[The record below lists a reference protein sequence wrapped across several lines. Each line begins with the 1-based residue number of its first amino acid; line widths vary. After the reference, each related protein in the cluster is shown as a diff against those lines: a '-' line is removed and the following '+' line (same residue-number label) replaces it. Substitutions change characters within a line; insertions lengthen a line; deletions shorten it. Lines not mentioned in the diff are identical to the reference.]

1 MEIQLWRSILCP
13 YELAV
18 KELTVK
24 FEHIISEHR
33 ENDLYSP
40 IEQVSGRVKSVS
52 SILEKM
58 QRKHIPMERMEEEVE
73 DIAGIRIIC
82 QFEEDIETVASL
94 IQNRSDMTIK
104 SEKNYLKH
112 VKQSGYR
119 SLHLIIYY
127 TVETL
132 NGPRRLQAEIQIRTM
147 AMDFWAT
154 IEHSLQYKYKGDMPP
169 HVAERLTNAADA
181 IILLDQEMSSVRN
194 EIMDAQNSSQ
204 MQSNLVKDIL
214 NNIEN
219 LYRVSSER
227 EVIKIQTEFLRVFH
241 TKDLSAQIGAARLS
255 FAKPEYME
263 KFLDITP
270 GSVSV
275 LGLMNDTGHHVQL
288 LIDEDVLNSEFV
300 GCHPCINTSSLRLRT
315 KDLIEKILPAVEHDF
330 IRVKL

>member
-18 KELTVK
+18 RELIVK

-132 NGPRRLQAEIQIRTM
+132 NGPRKLQAEIQIRTM

-181 IILLDQEMSSVRN
+181 IILLDQEMSSVRD
-194 EIMDAQNSSQ
+194 EIMNSSQ

-227 EVIKIQTEFLRVFH
+227 EITKIQTEFLRVFH
-241 TKDLSAQIGAARLS
+241 TKDLKQLER
-255 FAKPEYME
+255 FHRQ
-263 KFLDITP
+263 LDIIAEGYRAQAVYHNIGHQP
-270 GSVSV
+270 GKS
-275 LGLMNDTGHHVQL
+275 
-288 LIDEDVLNSEFV
+288 
-300 GCHPCINTSSLRLRT
+300 CIS
-315 KDLIEKILPAVEHDF
+315 
-330 IRVKL
+330 

>member
-18 KELTVK
+18 RELIVK

-132 NGPRRLQAEIQIRTM
+132 NGPRKLQAEIQIRTM

-204 MQSNLVKDIL
+204 MQSNRVKDIL

-227 EVIKIQTEFLRVFH
+227 EITKIQTEFLRVFH
-241 TKDLSAQIGAARLS
+241 TKDLKQLER
-255 FAKPEYME
+255 FHRQ
-263 KFLDITP
+263 LDIIAEGYRAQAVYHNIGHQP
-270 GSVSV
+270 GKS
-275 LGLMNDTGHHVQL
+275 
-288 LIDEDVLNSEFV
+288 
-300 GCHPCINTSSLRLRT
+300 CIS
-315 KDLIEKILPAVEHDF
+315 
-330 IRVKL
+330 

>member
-18 KELTVK
+18 RELIVK

-58 QRKHIPMERMEEEVE
+58 QRKHIPMERMEEELE

-94 IQNRSDMTIK
+94 IQNRSDITIK

-132 NGPRRLQAEIQIRTM
+132 NGPRKLQAEIQIRTM

-241 TKDLSAQIGAARLS
+241 TKDLKQLER
-255 FAKPEYME
+255 FHRQ
-263 KFLDITP
+263 LDIIAEGYRAQAVYHDIGGHQP
-270 GSVSV
+270 GK
-275 LGLMNDTGHHVQL
+275 
-288 LIDEDVLNSEFV
+288 
-300 GCHPCINTSSLRLRT
+300 GCIS
-315 KDLIEKILPAVEHDF
+315 
-330 IRVKL
+330 

>member
-24 FEHIISEHR
+24 FEHIINEHKQ
-33 ENDLYSP
+33 NDLYSP

-58 QRKHIPMERMEEEVE
+58 QRKHIPMDRMEEEVE

-82 QFEEDIETVASL
+82 QFEEDIETVASM
-94 IQNRSDMTIK
+94 IQKRTDMEIK

-112 VKQSGYR
+112 MKQSGYR
-119 SLHLIIYY
+119 SYHLIIYY
-127 TVETL
+127 TVETIE
-132 NGPRRLQAEIQIRTM
+132 GPKRLQAEIQIRTM
-147 AMDFWAT
+147 AMNFWAT

-169 HVAERLTNAADA
+169 HVTERLSKAADA
-181 IILLDQEMSSVRN
+181 IISLDREMSSVRN

-219 LYRVSSER
+219 LYKVSNKR
-227 EVIKIQTEFLRVFH
+227 EVMKIQDEFLRVF
-241 TKDLSAQIGAARLS
+241 
-255 FAKPEYME
+255 
-263 KFLDITP
+263 
-270 GSVSV
+270 
-275 LGLMNDTGHHVQL
+275 
-288 LIDEDVLNSEFV
+288 
-300 GCHPCINTSSLRLRT
+300 RT
-315 KDLIEKILPAVEHDF
+315 KDLQQLERFHRQLDIISEGYRAQAVYHNA
-330 IRVKL
+330 

>member
-18 KELTVK
+18 KELIVK

-40 IEQVSGRVKSVS
+40 IEQVSGRVKSVA

-58 QRKHIPMERMEEEVE
+58 QRKHIPRERMEKGVE
-73 DIAGIRIIC
+73 DIAGMRTIC

-94 IQNRSDMTIK
+94 IQNRSDITIK

-132 NGPRRLQAEIQIRTM
+132 NGPRKLQAEIQIRTM

-241 TKDLSAQIGAARLS
+241 TKDLKQLER
-255 FAKPEYME
+255 FHRQ
-263 KFLDITP
+263 LDIIAEGYRAQAVYHDIGGHQP
-270 GSVSV
+270 GK
-275 LGLMNDTGHHVQL
+275 
-288 LIDEDVLNSEFV
+288 
-300 GCHPCINTSSLRLRT
+300 GCIS
-315 KDLIEKILPAVEHDF
+315 
-330 IRVKL
+330 

>member
-18 KELTVK
+18 RELIVK

-132 NGPRRLQAEIQIRTM
+132 NGPRKLQAEIQIRTM

-181 IILLDQEMSSVRN
+181 IILLDQEMSSVRD

-204 MQSNLVKDIL
+204 MRSNLVKDIL

-227 EVIKIQTEFLRVFH
+227 EITKIQTELLRVFH
-241 TKDLSAQIGAARLS
+241 TKDLKQLER
-255 FAKPEYME
+255 FHRQ
-263 KFLDITP
+263 LDIIAEGYRAQAVYHNIGHQP
-270 GSVSV
+270 GKS
-275 LGLMNDTGHHVQL
+275 
-288 LIDEDVLNSEFV
+288 
-300 GCHPCINTSSLRLRT
+300 CIS
-315 KDLIEKILPAVEHDF
+315 
-330 IRVKL
+330 

>member
-18 KELTVK
+18 RELIVK

-33 ENDLYSP
+33 KNDLYSP

-132 NGPRRLQAEIQIRTM
+132 NGPRKLQAEIQIRTM

-181 IILLDQEMSSVRN
+181 IILLDQEMSSVRD

-227 EVIKIQTEFLRVFH
+227 EITKIQTEFLRVFH
-241 TKDLSAQIGAARLS
+241 TKDLKQLER
-255 FAKPEYME
+255 FHRQ
-263 KFLDITP
+263 LDIIAEGYRAQAVYHNIGHQP
-270 GSVSV
+270 GKS
-275 LGLMNDTGHHVQL
+275 
-288 LIDEDVLNSEFV
+288 
-300 GCHPCINTSSLRLRT
+300 CIS
-315 KDLIEKILPAVEHDF
+315 
-330 IRVKL
+330 

>member
-18 KELTVK
+18 KELIVK

-58 QRKHIPMERMEEEVE
+58 QRKHIPMERMEEEIE

-241 TKDLSAQIGAARLS
+241 TKDLKQLER
-255 FAKPEYME
+255 FHRQ
-263 KFLDITP
+263 LDIIAEGYRAQAVYHDIGHQP
-270 GSVSV
+270 GKS
-275 LGLMNDTGHHVQL
+275 
-288 LIDEDVLNSEFV
+288 
-300 GCHPCINTSSLRLRT
+300 CIS
-315 KDLIEKILPAVEHDF
+315 
-330 IRVKL
+330 

>member
-18 KELTVK
+18 RELIVK

-132 NGPRRLQAEIQIRTM
+132 NGPRKLQAEIQIRTM

-169 HVAERLTNAADA
+169 HVAERLKNAADA
-181 IILLDQEMSSVRN
+181 IILLDQEMSSVRD

-227 EVIKIQTEFLRVFH
+227 EITKIQTEFLRVFH
-241 TKDLSAQIGAARLS
+241 TKDLKQLER
-255 FAKPEYME
+255 FHRQ
-263 KFLDITP
+263 LDIIAEGYRAQAVYHNIGHQP
-270 GSVSV
+270 GKS
-275 LGLMNDTGHHVQL
+275 
-288 LIDEDVLNSEFV
+288 
-300 GCHPCINTSSLRLRT
+300 CIS
-315 KDLIEKILPAVEHDF
+315 
-330 IRVKL
+330 

>member
-18 KELTVK
+18 RELIVK

-132 NGPRRLQAEIQIRTM
+132 NGPRKLQAEIQIRTM

-181 IILLDQEMSSVRN
+181 IILLDQEMSSVRD

-227 EVIKIQTEFLRVFH
+227 EITKIQTEFLRVFH
-241 TKDLSAQIGAARLS
+241 TTDLKQLER
-255 FAKPEYME
+255 FHRQ
-263 KFLDITP
+263 LDIIAEGYRAQAVYHNIGHQP
-270 GSVSV
+270 GKS
-275 LGLMNDTGHHVQL
+275 
-288 LIDEDVLNSEFV
+288 
-300 GCHPCINTSSLRLRT
+300 CIS
-315 KDLIEKILPAVEHDF
+315 
-330 IRVKL
+330 

>member
-18 KELTVK
+18 RELIVK

-33 ENDLYSP
+33 EHDLYSP

-132 NGPRRLQAEIQIRTM
+132 NGPRKLQAEIQIRTM

-241 TKDLSAQIGAARLS
+241 TKDLKQLER
-255 FAKPEYME
+255 FHRQ
-263 KFLDITP
+263 LDIIAEGYRAQAVYHEVGHQP
-270 GSVSV
+270 GKS
-275 LGLMNDTGHHVQL
+275 
-288 LIDEDVLNSEFV
+288 
-300 GCHPCINTSSLRLRT
+300 CIS
-315 KDLIEKILPAVEHDF
+315 
-330 IRVKL
+330 

>member
-18 KELTVK
+18 RELIVK

-73 DIAGIRIIC
+73 DIVGIRIIC

-132 NGPRRLQAEIQIRTM
+132 NGPRKLQAEIQIRTM

-181 IILLDQEMSSVRN
+181 IILLDQEMSSVRD

-227 EVIKIQTEFLRVFH
+227 EITKIQTEFLRVFH
-241 TKDLSAQIGAARLS
+241 TKDLKQLER
-255 FAKPEYME
+255 FHRQ
-263 KFLDITP
+263 LDIIAEGYRAQAVYHNIGHQP
-270 GSVSV
+270 GKS
-275 LGLMNDTGHHVQL
+275 
-288 LIDEDVLNSEFV
+288 
-300 GCHPCINTSSLRLRT
+300 CIS
-315 KDLIEKILPAVEHDF
+315 
-330 IRVKL
+330 

>member
-18 KELTVK
+18 RELIVK

-132 NGPRRLQAEIQIRTM
+132 NGPRKLQAEIQIRTM

-154 IEHSLQYKYKGDMPP
+154 IELSLQYKYKGDMPP

-181 IILLDQEMSSVRN
+181 IILLDQEMSSVRD

-227 EVIKIQTEFLRVFH
+227 EITKIQTEFLRVFH
-241 TKDLSAQIGAARLS
+241 TKDLKQLER
-255 FAKPEYME
+255 FHRQ
-263 KFLDITP
+263 LDIIAEGYRAQAVYHNIGHQP
-270 GSVSV
+270 GKS
-275 LGLMNDTGHHVQL
+275 
-288 LIDEDVLNSEFV
+288 
-300 GCHPCINTSSLRLRT
+300 CIS
-315 KDLIEKILPAVEHDF
+315 
-330 IRVKL
+330 

>member
-18 KELTVK
+18 RELIVK

-132 NGPRRLQAEIQIRTM
+132 NGPRKLQAEIQIRTM

-181 IILLDQEMSSVRN
+181 IILLDQEMSSVRE

-227 EVIKIQTEFLRVFH
+227 EITKIQTEFLRVFH
-241 TKDLSAQIGAARLS
+241 TKDLKQLER
-255 FAKPEYME
+255 FHRQ
-263 KFLDITP
+263 LDIIAEGYRAQAVYHNIGHQP
-270 GSVSV
+270 GKS
-275 LGLMNDTGHHVQL
+275 
-288 LIDEDVLNSEFV
+288 
-300 GCHPCINTSSLRLRT
+300 CIS
-315 KDLIEKILPAVEHDF
+315 
-330 IRVKL
+330 

>member
-18 KELTVK
+18 KELIVK

-40 IEQVSGRVKSVS
+40 IEQVSGRVKSVA

-94 IQNRSDMTIK
+94 IQNRSDITIK

-132 NGPRRLQAEIQIRTM
+132 NGPRKLQAEIQIRTM

-241 TKDLSAQIGAARLS
+241 TKDLKQLER
-255 FAKPEYME
+255 FHRQ
-263 KFLDITP
+263 LDIIAEGYRAQAVYHDIGGHQP
-270 GSVSV
+270 GKA
-275 LGLMNDTGHHVQL
+275 
-288 LIDEDVLNSEFV
+288 
-300 GCHPCINTSSLRLRT
+300 CIS
-315 KDLIEKILPAVEHDF
+315 
-330 IRVKL
+330 

>member
-18 KELTVK
+18 RELIVK

-132 NGPRRLQAEIQIRTM
+132 NGPRKLQAEIQIRTM

-181 IILLDQEMSSVRN
+181 IILMDQEMSSVRD

-227 EVIKIQTEFLRVFH
+227 EITKIQTEFLRVFH
-241 TKDLSAQIGAARLS
+241 TKDLKQLER
-255 FAKPEYME
+255 FHRQ
-263 KFLDITP
+263 LDIIAEGYRAQAVYHNIGHQP
-270 GSVSV
+270 GKS
-275 LGLMNDTGHHVQL
+275 
-288 LIDEDVLNSEFV
+288 
-300 GCHPCINTSSLRLRT
+300 CIS
-315 KDLIEKILPAVEHDF
+315 
-330 IRVKL
+330 